1 MAPDGRLGALGGST
15 TKPVEIAMQNESG
28 DWTAVKKSS
37 SLSLEEDTLSLA
49 QVIKY
54 PSKNGRHSYMFFY
67 PPKMLNLRPVDG
79 ELPPLLVK
87 THG

>member
-49 QVIKY
+49 QVIK
-54 PSKNGRHSYMFFY
+54 SFDAKRGFGFIQS
-67 PPKMLNLRPVDG
+67 L
-79 ELPPLLVK
+79 
-87 THG
+87 